1 MAKCPF
7 FHLLLHSRLS
17 EMYLL
22 THFLVLHFWLQY
34 NCSLPADTPYF
45 PQNMQTERWKG
56 NVMRFS
62 ERDLDTAKQPCIKQT
77 CGKRLSQEISAMN
90 LQDRKI
96 PRWMCVSSL
105 CARTGLQRNLKK
117 KTPKPTAKYL
127 ELKKKICSK
136 FRGSCK
142 RRMVFVWT
150 DSISPASKRTD
161 SSQKADT
168 NYKTSCAFLNLHAWE
183 MKTLYFIEYCEGLG
197 WRPLMQKWFE
207 FFLDVWQD

>member
-1 MAKCPF
+1 MKGISILPNSPVSNKHARKDF
-7 FHLLLHSRLS
+7 LRKSLLWTYKTEKFQGECVSLLCVPGLGYS
-17 EMYLL
+17 E
-22 THFLVLHFWLQY
+22 TWKKK
-34 NCSLPADTPYF
+34 
-45 PQNMQTERWKG
+45 PQN
-56 NVMRFS
+56 
-62 ERDLDTAKQPCIKQT
+62 
-77 CGKRLSQEISAMN
+77 
-90 LQDRKI
+90 
-96 PRWMCVSSL
+96 
-105 CARTGLQRNLKK
+105 
-117 KTPKPTAKYL
+117 L
-127 ELKKKICSK
+127 EQSTWNLKKKICSK